1 MRQVAVQPLHTAQQL
16 QPTDIS
22 PAKPE
27 LLAKQSSKSSSK
39 QATDDADA
47 DTTDTTATE
56 TGSESKV
63 GLLTSR

>member
-1 MRQVAVQPLHTAQQL
+1 LRTVPQL
-16 QPTDIS
+16 QPTGNS
-22 PAKPE
+22 TAKPE
-27 LLAKQSSKSSSK
+27 LPYDDKKSAPDQSTK

-63 GLLTSR
+63 RLQCALAL